1 MLVQIEPLQ
10 LALEQHRF
18 ELPGSNFTGFC
29 FFFFSQYKYLQ
40 YYTIHSWLNLQIQK
54 HGYGELTASLG
65 SSVSKDSAPNAG
77 DRV

>member
-29 FFFFSQYKYLQ
+29 FFFFPIQILTVLHNPQLVESADTETWIWRVNC
-40 YYTIHSWLNLQIQK
+40 TIMVRFST
-54 HGYGELTASLG
+54 ELGVAI
-65 SSVSKDSAPNAG
+65 P
-77 DRV
+77 